1 MASTNSPHVQFEFFW
16 TFPLERIVRTEDES
30 MNHVNLCKVWLTFY
44 TGLRLF
50 VVVRTVVR
58 RVDGAPRPPRVCLVW
73 LPQTETNRH
82 PRQTLL
88 FLDSV
93 AAAALKPAENGEK
106 QSRVSSTTS

>member
-1 MASTNSPHVQFEFFW
+1 MALINSPNVQLKLFW
-16 TFPLERIVRTEDES
+16 TFPLERIVRTEDEAIT
-30 MNHVNLCKVWLTFY
+30 HVNLCKLWLTFC

-93 AAAALKPAENGEK
+93 AAAVLKPA
-106 QSRVSSTTS
+106 